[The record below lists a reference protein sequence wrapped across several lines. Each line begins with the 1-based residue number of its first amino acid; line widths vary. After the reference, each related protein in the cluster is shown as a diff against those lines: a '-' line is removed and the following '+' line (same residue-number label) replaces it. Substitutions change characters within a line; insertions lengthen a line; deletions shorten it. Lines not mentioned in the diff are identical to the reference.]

1 MRRGETEMLAGIVTL
16 VWMLAFVAVWIWA
29 WRPSRRPG
37 FDAAARLAVEDDGA
51 PAGDAREAGR

>member
-29 WRPSRRPG
+29 WRPAQRAG
-37 FDAAARLAVEDDGA
+37 FDAAAHLAVDDDDA
-51 PAGDAREAGR
+51 SNDDAREAGR